1 MAQKWSQ
8 ATRQQPPM
16 AEQACT
22 QWRQAWRAQCRITLG
37 LQPVDRRLMLPIAAG
52 VGGHWSSVADME
64 AEMGEAEM
72 GQAEMGEA
80 EMGRQ
85 KFDVGQLLDFVSPRS
100 GAPAGREDAIVRL
113 LLVENGDVV

>member
-1 MAQKWSQ
+1 M
-8 ATRQQPPM
+8 
-16 AEQACT
+16 
-22 QWRQAWRAQCRITLG
+22 G
-37 LQPVDRRLMLPIAAG
+37 
-52 VGGHWSSVADME
+52 E

-72 GQAEMGEA
+72 GEAERGEEEMGEAEMGEA